1 LQSLEDFQF
10 ANQTFFK
17 FMFVRHPMDRMLS
30 CYLDKMVESP
40 HYSLP
45 AFRNY
50 VKNKARQVMV
60 KRQRATAQMHRQ
72 QRDRA
77 AASLIVSSTRQ
88 SFNTKPQLRSLLSLN
103 DDDGGGAPATVWNR
117 PDSQIIYGR
126 QVGGKGY
133 DTAKIEAVAANDDN
147 EIETKKL
154 QPRYVVGQQQQ
165 QHSPADS
172 AAIQTL
178 EKVAAPLPKTNIT
191 EVKPTFE
198 EFLEFVLDTD
208 LLGKQQQTHTH
219 TQIRLK

>member
-1 LQSLEDFQF
+1 
-10 ANQTFFK
+10 
-17 FMFVRHPMDRMLS
+17 MFVRHPMDRMLS

-50 VKNKARQVMV
+50 VRNKARQVMM
-60 KRQRATAQMHRQ
+60 KRQRAAAQQMHHHQ

-77 AASLIVSSTRQ
+77 ASAISLVSSSTQQ

-103 DDDGGGAPATVWNR
+103 DGGAPAVWNR

-126 QVGGKGY
+126 QVVGKGY
-133 DTAKIEAVAANDDN
+133 DTAKIEAAAADDDDDDN

-165 QHSPADS
+165 QHYSPSDS
-172 AAIQTL
+172 AVVQTL

-208 LLGKQQQTHTH
+208 LLGKQQHTAHTH
-219 TQIRLK
+219 KSSTVEMSG

>member
-1 LQSLEDFQF
+1 
-10 ANQTFFK
+10 
-17 FMFVRHPMDRMLS
+17 
-30 CYLDKMVESP
+30 
-40 HYSLP
+40 
-45 AFRNY
+45 
-50 VKNKARQVMV
+50 
-60 KRQRATAQMHRQ
+60 
-72 QRDRA
+72 
-77 AASLIVSSTRQ
+77 
-88 SFNTKPQLRSLLSLN
+88 LN
-103 DDDGGGAPATVWNR
+103 DDGGGAPATVWNR

-165 QHSPADS
+165 HSPADS

-208 LLGKQQQTHTH
+208 LLGKQQHTHTH
-219 TQIRLK
+219 TKIRLK

>member
-60 KRQRATAQMHRQ
+60 KRQRATAQMHQ

-77 AASLIVSSTRQ
+77 AASLASSTRQ

-103 DDDGGGAPATVWNR
+103 DDDGGAPATVWNR

-165 QHSPADS
+165 HSPADS

-208 LLGKQQQTHTH
+208 LLGKQQHTHTH
-219 TQIRLK
+219 TKIRLK